1 MITLFI
7 DLVVPPDEPEKN
19 EYCRS
24 IERGAVIVTAIP
36 RAQCLVLQMPRGNL
50 ETIYPRAFVL
60 SSIRKFIMAG
70 DYMAAF
76 SMCRKHKVDFNIL
89 FDYAPDRL
97 MNNVG
102 NFVEQVRSSDNIDLF
117 LTNLR

>member
-1 MITLFI
+1 M
-7 DLVVPPDEPEKN
+7 PPDEPEKN

-60 SSIRKFIMAG
+60 SSIRRFILSG
-70 DYMAAF
+70 NYMAAF

-89 FDYAPDRL
+89 FDYAPEKF
-97 MNNVG
+97 MKNIHS
-102 NFVEQVRSSDNIDLF
+102 FVEQVRSFDNIDLF